1 MEGGFQIS
9 DNGQPKVDEK
19 RFHSVSGKM
28 KDDVKDAIT
37 RLLGKDGYFVF
48 DTTKNG
54 VITLVDGVK
63 KNSREGYNRD
73 LCLRIDLEDTH
84 IEKINGREIR
94 FANVQIQLNEKIRPS
109 TIAQVH
115 FVCGQNIPEDV
126 IRQTFERS
134 YTETRII
141 YVYK

>member
-28 KDDVKDAIT
+28 KDDVKYAIT

-54 VITLVDGVK
+54 GITLIDGGK

-73 LCLRIDLEDTH
+73 LCLRIDLQDTH
-84 IEKINGREIR
+84 TEKINGRDIR
-94 FANVQIQLNEKIRPS
+94 FANVQIQLNIKDRPS

-115 FVCGQNIPEDV
+115 FECGQDIPENL
-126 IRQTFERS
+126 IRGAFDRS
-134 YTETRII
+134 YTEKKII